1 MRSYTDNKIKPV
13 ATVTLP
19 VKFNENEVNT
29 VFELIDFKH
38 ENVISGEKASALGLI
53 AKLSK
58 LSTSQNNVDQL
69 LKDYPEINQTTGTLP
84 GNHTIKIQP
93 GAQGVV
99 HSVRRQPPALKKKII
114 DKLKEMESLGQIT
127 PVQEPTEWVSSMV
140 AVLKGD
146 KVCVCID
153 PSDLNKVILREHY
166 PMRTVED
173 VVSDIQNAKMF
184 SVLDAKS
191 VYLQI
196 ELDEKSSF
204 LTTFNTPIGRFRWL
218 RLPFGIKSAPE
229 IFQKIMDK
237 IDGAIAIV
245 DDILIAG
252 TDRNHHDQILRQV
265 TECATKYNLK
275 LNLEKCN
282 ICQKS
287 VSYVGHLLTQDG
299 LRTDP
304 AKVKA
309 VHVMQRPEDKQG
321 VKRFLGFVTYL
332 SKFIP
337 RLSEIDSPLR

>member
-1 MRSYTDNKIKPV
+1 
-13 ATVTLP
+13 
-19 VKFNENEVNT
+19 
-29 VFELIDFKH
+29 
-38 ENVISGEKASALGLI
+38 
-53 AKLSK
+53 
-58 LSTSQNNVDQL
+58 
-69 LKDYPEINQTTGTLP
+69 
-84 GNHTIKIQP
+84 
-93 GAQGVV
+93 
-99 HSVRRQPPALKKKII
+99 
-114 DKLKEMESLGQIT
+114 
-127 PVQEPTEWVSSMV
+127 MV

-196 ELDEKSSF
+196 EIDEKSSF

-265 TECATKYNLK
+265 TERATKYNLK

-309 VHVMQRPEDKQG
+309 VQDMQRPEDKQG